1 MQHRI
6 LYLANISFKSEAKRK
21 HFILIIQRNK
31 CRYHKRKKKSK
42 NSAINS
48 ITDRHTNYEIES
60 TELLWSKQFHF
71 AP

>member
-1 MQHRI
+1 M
-6 LYLANISFKSEAKRK
+6 K
-21 HFILIIQRNK
+21 
-31 CRYHKRKKKSK
+31 KKKSK

-60 TELLWSKQFHF
+60 TELLWNKQFHF